1 MKKLNRI
8 VLLYYVVSALT
19 AGGMG
24 FTMGV
29 YSNFLRSAGLDE
41 FWINMVNVCFFMTIT
56 VCEIPTGLF
65 ADIFGRKG
73 SFIISCFLEAISFA
87 IYGFSKNFLGF
98 VIAETTLAI
107 GGTFASGALDAWLVD
122 GLKHA
127 GEKPELL
134 KIFSTRSLISRILVI
149 GTAFIGGYIGDMG
162 LNLPFF
168 VASSFYFVCG
178 IVTVTFMKEIYF
190 EKTRFSFVNG
200 LKEMKKTLERSVTFT
215 KSDNNFR
222 FILIISF
229 IQMFAVMAPNMEW
242 QKIFSNLGFTNSV
255 NGTIASFISVT
266 MILGAL
272 IARKS
277 GIFVKK
283 EKKSIML
290 IQILVGASI
299 ALTVSFVSIYP
310 ILLFFFLHELGRGM
324 SGPIMES
331 FTQNSITSSRER
343 ATLSS
348 FLSMV
353 GHFGGAL
360 GLVVS
365 GLIAKYVGI
374 PTAWVVSGS
383 FLVLAT
389 IIVTKNNR
397 KESS

>member
-1 MKKLNRI
+1 
-8 VLLYYVVSALT
+8 VSALT
-19 AGGMG
+19 AGGVG
-24 FTMGV
+24 FTMGI

-41 FWINMVNVCFFMTIT
+41 FWVNMVNVCFFVTIT

-73 SFIISCFLEAISFA
+73 SFVISCFLEAVSFL
-87 IYGFSKNFLGF
+87 IYGFSKSFLGF
-98 VIAETTLAI
+98 VTAEVTLAI
-107 GGTFASGALDAWLVD
+107 GATFASGALSAWLVD
-122 GLKHA
+122 SLKHV
-127 GEKPELL
+127 GEKHDLL
-134 KIFSTRSLISRILVI
+134 KIFSTRSLISRILII
-149 GTAFIGGYIGDMG
+149 GTSFIGGYIGDRG

-178 IVTVTFMKEIYF
+178 IITVIFMKEIYF
-190 EKTRFSFVNG
+190 EKTKFSFLSG
-200 LKEMKKTLERSVTFT
+200 LKEMKKTLERSFAFT
-215 KSDNNFR
+215 KSDTNFR

-242 QKIFSNLGFTNSV
+242 QKIFSNLGFTNST

-272 IARKS
+272 LTRKM
-277 GIFVKK
+277 GVFAKN
-283 EKKSIML
+283 EMKSIML
-290 IQILVGASI
+290 MQIFVGVSI
-299 ALTVSFVSIYP
+299 ALTVSFVGIYP
-310 ILLFFFLHELGRGM
+310 TLLFFFLHELGRGM
-324 SGPIMES
+324 SGPLMES
-331 FTQNSITSSRER
+331 FTQNSITSPKER

-365 GLIAKYVGI
+365 GLVARYAGI
-374 PTAWVVSGS
+374 PTTWVVSGS
-383 FLVLAT
+383 FL
-389 IIVTKNNR
+389 IITTFIVAKKYR